1 MSAASTTS
9 APAKISTK
17 STSAPKMTRKERRF
31 QREVTQLQEQQ
42 SHLLPQ
48 TTFKRCVQQFAMDL
62 STERLRFN
70 ADAIDA
76 LQEAAEDEITRV
88 FKGANMVAAVAKRDT
103 VTVEDMKNYLA
114 IREI

>member
-1 MSAASTTS
+1 
-9 APAKISTK
+9 
-17 STSAPKMTRKERRF
+17 MTRKERRF
-31 QREVTQLQEQQ
+31 QREVTQLRERQ

-48 TTFKRCVQQFAMDL
+48 TTFKRCVQQTALDM
-62 STERLRFN
+62 STSRLRFN

-88 FKGANMVAAVAKRDT
+88 FIGANMVAGVAKRDT

-114 IREI
+114 IRGI